1 MSSCSG
7 KSESTTGIAAAGA
20 GGAPAAGGATG
31 FAGSSSGGSGLAGSS
46 SGGSALGGGPA
57 IAGASG
63 QAGASSTGGGASNLP
78 DLTPTTEY
86 DGVDPIT
93 VNWNDPGGSNAT
105 ALAAE
110 LIWASPEPQK
120 SLNGPIWLA
129 HDHLLIFTDAPNGKI
144 LQLDQS
150 GQVSTW
156 GNFPSGPNGLALESN
171 DALIACE
178 ITAKRIARIDLT
190 TKTETVIV
198 DNIDGAP
205 FAGPVECDVAQD
217 GTIYFVDHGDA
228 APRPI
233 YAVKNGKAKLL
244 TNLNWE
250 VAVHLSLGQDL
261 LFSPADWP
269 GHTVTALPLL
279 SDGTVGE
286 RIRWSDM
293 RREGGAGMCLDKGS
307 NLFVS
312 GIEGIE
318 VFKHTDHSWFGFVVM
333 DDKGGPGY
341 DHPNN
346 CTFGDDDGKT
356 IYITRPQALMK
367 ARVNIPGLPD

>member
-1 MSSCSG
+1 M
-7 KSESTTGIAAAGA
+7 
-20 GGAPAAGGATG
+20 GGA
-31 FAGSSSGGSGLAGSS
+31 
-46 SGGSALGGGPA
+46 
-57 IAGASG
+57 
-63 QAGASSTGGGASNLP
+63 ASNLP
-78 DLTPTTEY
+78 DLTPTTQY
-86 DGVDPIT
+86 DAVDPIT
-93 VNWNDPGGSNAT
+93 VNWTDSGGSNAM

-110 LIWASPEPQK
+110 LVWASPEPQK

-129 HDHLLIFTDAPNGKI
+129 RDHLLIFTDSANGKI

-171 DALIACE
+171 DSLIACE
-178 ITAKRIARIDLT
+178 ITAKRVARIDIA
-190 TKTETVIV
+190 TKTETPIV

-217 GTIYFVDHGDA
+217 GTIYFVDRGDA

-233 YAVKNGKAKLL
+233 YSVKNGKAKLL
-244 TNLNWE
+244 TSLNWE
-250 VAVHLSLGQDL
+250 VAVHLSIGQDL

-279 SDGTVGE
+279 SDGTVGD

-293 RREGGAGMCLDKGS
+293 RREGGSGMCLDKGG

-333 DDKGGPGY
+333 DDQGGPGY